1 VVQVAVGHFTE
12 IDQTG
17 PHGLPVRSFVAKNAP
32 AGAADGARRTPG
44 QIAWLER
51 QLGRPFPYSTYGV
64 LGVDTFYGGGLGLET
79 ATLSTFAAQSLPLPA
94 APGGQVHELVHQYF
108 GDTVPVRSWDDMW
121 LSEGHATYFQWIYG
135 AQTGRRSLD
144 QIMKEHYAINQ
155 DQLDT
160 WGAVAHQQTAA
171 GLISGTDNGGA
182 LTLFALRNI
191 VGDATFHRIEQ
202 TFYDEFRGRPAS
214 TQDYID
220 VANRVSGQNLDGFF
234 HDWLY
239 TTTTPPMPG
248 HTDWP
253 RK

>member
-1 VVQVAVGHFTE
+1 
-12 IDQTG
+12 
-17 PHGLPVRSFVAKNAP
+17 
-32 AGAADGARRTPG
+32 
-44 QIAWLER
+44 
-51 QLGRPFPYSTYGV
+51 
-64 LGVDTFYGGGLGLET
+64 LET
-79 ATLSTFAAQSLPLPA
+79 ATLSTFAAQSLPLPN
-94 APGGQVHELVHQYF
+94 APSGQVHELVHQYF

-121 LSEGHATYFQWIYG
+121 LSEGHATYFQWVYE
-135 AQTGRRSLD
+135 AQTGRRSLN

-155 DQLDT
+155 DQLNT
-160 WGAVAHQQTAA
+160 SGAVAHQKNAA
-171 GLISGTDNGGA
+171 GLVSGTDNGGA

-202 TFYDEFRGRPAS
+202 TFYDAFRGRPAS

-239 TTTTPPMPG
+239 TATTPPMPG
-248 HTDWP
+248 HPDWP